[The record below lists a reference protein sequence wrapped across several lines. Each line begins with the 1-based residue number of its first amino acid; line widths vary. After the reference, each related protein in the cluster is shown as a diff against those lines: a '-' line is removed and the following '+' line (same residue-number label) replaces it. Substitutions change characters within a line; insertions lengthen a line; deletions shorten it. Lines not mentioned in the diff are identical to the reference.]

1 MKNITLKLKH
11 LVLVSMLAMFA
22 TSASAVTYSLT
33 THVDGRT
40 ETATV
45 NLAAGAEL
53 LTNMPQKLWRAY
65 CEYTFYSDAEM
76 TQEITEVPADA
87 ETVYVDYVFDPPFIL
102 SEEGKDAVWHYLR
115 GYNEGGQNNYVIY
128 YKSWDRTMPI
138 KGWKCTSST
147 ALPKVGTNNQMEKET
162 HDQWAFYGDAYDFY
176 IKVNDP
182 DIANPWLIWRATSGN
197 RTMLLGSKPSLG
209 WQLYVNTATSTK
221 FPEGGMVCLGVP
233 NTTNYLGSLAD
244 VNSSVNTEGFDT
256 RNYKFDEHNQLI
268 SIATG
273 NSASSYKKQLWWYAF
288 FATPADMSPTTTDIW
303 HVTYKIQKVDGS
315 WYDDIV
321 AQKRSSNLKPSFPPA
336 GFEPSD
342 DYAYDYFYLDADF
355 AEKCAKDYAMPATG
369 NTVLYLRELEFVS
382 TPWMT
387 LVLPYDIEDLDVHF
401 GDGAVMVNEYSSVT
415 AEMTE
420 AGGETYFNC
429 HLNFSDVQQ
438 IEAYKPYLFK
448 ALRVNPVLLEEMYYT
463 VEDMQEPIE
472 IKLYDDANAANI
484 GVSMKGV
491 LAEEGYEMPGDGLNF
506 YFGAVEEGEDYS
518 YNFYR
523 RAATIPQFRCYFFVT
538 DERTDA
544 TPIKVRFGSDSLT
557 GISSMT
563 ADTKV
568 NTSVYTLDGRK
579 LNGLDNL
586 KKGIYIV
593 NGRKV
598 VK

>member
-102 SEEGKDAVWHYLR
+102 SEDDGEPVWHLLKHDPSTGQRNVYYSQYHGQLYQKY
-115 GYNEGGQNNYVIY
+115 GNDDIFYAQNNL
-128 YKSWDRTMPI
+128 
-138 KGWKCTSST
+138 ST
-147 ALPKVGTNNQMEKET
+147 GSQTLKTKKNA
-162 HDQWAFYGDAYDFY
+162 HWAFYGDAYCLNLKFNDVNNIEANDFMVCKITASTFFGRTTY
-176 IKVNDP
+176 TYKLVTGPKMMPGWQMYVND
-182 DIANPWLIWRATSGN
+182 DMSG
-197 RTMLLGSKPSLG
+197 SFSLG
-209 WQLYVNTATSTK
+209 LPEETHINQFVYYYDGAAVAGIAALSREGASRSAQNHITGKTAKT
-221 FPEGGMVCLGVP
+221 
-233 NTTNYLGSLAD
+233 
-244 VNSSVNTEGFDT
+244 
-256 RNYKFDEHNQLI
+256 
-268 SIATG
+268 
-273 NSASSYKKQLWWYAF
+273 YAF
-288 FATPADMSPTTTDIW
+288 MAVPADGDPNSTDPW
-303 HVTYKIQKVDGS
+303 RVTYKIQKIDGT
-315 WYDDIV
+315 WYDDIIQ
-321 AQKRSSNLKPSFPPA
+321 QKTATTLTPSFPP
-336 GFEPSD
+336 GDFTPSE
-342 DYAYDYFYLDADF
+342 DYAYDYFYMDAEF
-355 AEKCAKDYAMPATG
+355 AEKCADDYVMPAG
-369 NTVLYLRELEFVS
+369 CNTVLYLREVNFVS

-387 LVLPYDIEDLDVHF
+387 LVLPYDIEDLDAHF

-448 ALRVNPVLLEEMYYT
+448 ALRVNPVLLDEMYYT

-472 IKLYDDANAANI
+472 VKLYDDANAANI

-491 LAEEGYEMPGDGLNF
+491 LTEGGYEMPGDGLNF
-506 YFGAVEEGEDYS
+506 FFGSVKNAEDDYS

-523 RAATIPQFRCYFFVT
+523 RGATIPQFRCYFFVT
-538 DERTDA
+538 DERTGA
-544 TPIKVRFGSDSLT
+544 ETPIKVRFGSDSLT
-557 GISSMT
+557 GISTMT
-563 ADTKV
+563 ADTNV
-568 NTSVYTLDGRK
+568 NAPIYSLDGRK
-579 LNGLDNL
+579 LNSFDTLQ
-586 KKGIYIV
+586 KGIYIV
-593 NGRKV
+593 NGRKI